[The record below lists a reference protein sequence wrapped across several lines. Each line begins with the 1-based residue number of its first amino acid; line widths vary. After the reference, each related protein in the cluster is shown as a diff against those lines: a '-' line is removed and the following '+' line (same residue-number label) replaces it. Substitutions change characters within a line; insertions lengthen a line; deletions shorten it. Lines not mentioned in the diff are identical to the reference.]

1 MAAGVRPAAAHG
13 AQASGAP
20 AGAMRALGVD
30 DIVAAALR
38 VGTHRGF
45 AALTMRALAEELG
58 VSAMAAYHHV
68 PSKDALVDLVI
79 DAVLADV
86 VIPPPDHGDW
96 DVRLR
101 ELRRRSA
108 AALAVWP
115 GVDVLVYARPPTTQ
129 GWRIMDGYLQILLD
143 AGLTPKNALLG
154 FNVLHD
160 YGMARSIQHR
170 LREGAGAGVPSDR
183 PAQWPALSRVAT
195 MWSQAQGHDLTAFA
209 DTLVVDG
216 LRALLAR
223 QRAATDVP

>member
-1 MAAGVRPAAAHG
+1 M
-13 AQASGAP
+13 S
-20 AGAMRALGVD
+20 AGAVRALGVD

-38 VGTHRGF
+38 VGTSRGF
-45 AALTMRALAEELG
+45 EALTMRALAEELG

-86 VIPPPDHGDW
+86 EIPPPDLGDW

-108 AALAVWP
+108 AALEAWP
-115 GVDVLVYARPPTTQ
+115 GVDALVFGRPPTTQ
-129 GWRIMDGYLQILLD
+129 GWRLMDGYLQILLD

-160 YGMARSIQHR
+160 YGMARSIIQRR
-170 LREGAGAGVPSDR
+170 LREGADAGVPSDR
-183 PAQWPALSRVAT
+183 PAQLPALGRVEA
-195 MWSQAQGHDLTAFA
+195 MWSQIHEHDLTAFA
-209 DTLVVDG
+209 DTLIVDG
-216 LRALLAR
+216 LRALLSR
-223 QRAATDVP
+223 QRAAADTP